1 MDRQNRAESPKRIE
15 QLDEDYD
22 HNSVV
27 ENPADLTIHGNVVVH
42 QLKQHPHNDQGDN
55 KGNQIHRQDMATLRA

>member
-27 ENPADLTIHGNVVVH
+27 ENPADLMIHRDVVV
-42 QLKQHPHNDQGDN
+42 
-55 KGNQIHRQDMATLRA
+55 RQTK

>member
-27 ENPADLTIHGNVVVH
+27 ENPADLMIHRNVIVPRP
-42 QLKQHPHNDQGDN
+42 KQHPPLDG
-55 KGNQIHRQDMATLRA
+55 